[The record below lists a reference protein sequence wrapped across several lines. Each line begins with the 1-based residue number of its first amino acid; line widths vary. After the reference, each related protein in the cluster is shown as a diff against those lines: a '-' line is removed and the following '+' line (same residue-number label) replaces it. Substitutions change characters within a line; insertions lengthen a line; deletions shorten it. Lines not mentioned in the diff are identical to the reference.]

1 MSATKGVSKEVL
13 WADTIKLLGKM
24 LVILLIVFP
33 ISHFLVGLLRYL
45 ICPSYPPILLVSVAA
60 SLWPSALRVQVLL
73 L

>member
-33 ISHFLVGLLRYL
+33 ISYFLVGLL
-45 ICPSYPPILLVSVAA
+45 
-60 SLWPSALRVQVLL
+60 
-73 L
+73 